1 METENETK
9 DSNDFFLNLKRFEIQ
24 SIINKSYF
32 IKLYK
37 GELPYQLLTYYF
49 QVKNCFI
56 SKFKIY
62 FHIKLS
68 SFYNCTKF
76 SFYN

>member
-37 GELPYQLLTYYF
+37 
-49 QVKNCFI
+49 FI
-56 SKFKIY
+56 EIEARKVYSGQMSMLKIQQ
-62 FHIKLS
+62 IVR
-68 SFYNCTKF
+68 N
-76 SFYN
+76 